1 MSSIFMTFGIKFIK
15 KGENDKMKFG
25 KQLKQHREQAKI
37 TQSELA
43 KATKITQ
50 AAISRW
56 EDDLR
61 IPNIE
66 NCVILADFYGISV
79 DELIGHEIKKNW

>member
-1 MSSIFMTFGIKFIK
+1 LAGLS
-15 KGENDKMKFG
+15 
-25 KQLKQHREQAKI
+25 
-37 TQSELA
+37 QSELA
-43 KATKITQ
+43 KKTGLSQ

-66 NCVILADFYGISV
+66 NCFILAEFYGISL
-79 DELIGHEIKKNW
+79 DELVGREYFEK

>member
-1 MSSIFMTFGIKFIK
+1 
-15 KGENDKMKFG
+15 MKFG
-25 KQLKQHREQAKI
+25 SYLKTQREL
-37 TQSELA
+37 TGLS
-43 KATKITQ
+43 Q

-66 NCVILADFYGISV
+66 NCLILAQFYGISL
-79 DELIGHEIKKNW
+79 DELIGREYLDK

>member
-1 MSSIFMTFGIKFIK
+1 
-15 KGENDKMKFG
+15 MKFG
-25 KQLKQHREQAKI
+25 FYLKTQRELAGV

-43 KATKITQ
+43 KRTGLSQ

-66 NCVILADFYGISV
+66 NCLILAEFYGITI
-79 DELIGHEIKKNW
+79 DELIGREYMDENGK

>member
-1 MSSIFMTFGIKFIK
+1 
-15 KGENDKMKFG
+15 MKFG
-25 KQLKQHREQAKI
+25 NELKTQRELAGLS
-37 TQSELA
+37 QSEVA
-43 KATKITQ
+43 KKTGLTQ

-66 NCVILADFYGISV
+66 SCILLADLYEISL
-79 DELIGHEIKKNW
+79 DELVGRETIPTHRKSVIYQNSTHNGNNNF

>member
-1 MSSIFMTFGIKFIK
+1 MSIGYY
-15 KGENDKMKFG
+15 
-25 KQLKQHREQAKI
+25 LKQQR
-37 TQSELA
+37 ELA
-43 KATKITQ
+43 NLTQGELARKTGITQ

-66 NCVILADFYGISV
+66 SCIKLSDFYGISL
-79 DELIGHEIKKNW
+79 DELVGRDFKEKTL

>member
-1 MSSIFMTFGIKFIK
+1 MSIGYY
-15 KGENDKMKFG
+15 
-25 KQLKQHREQAKI
+25 LKQHREMANL
-37 TQSELA
+37 TQGELA
-43 KATKITQ
+43 RRTEITQ

-66 NCVILADFYGISV
+66 NCMKLADFYGISL
-79 DELIGHEIKKNW
+79 DELVGRDFKE

>member
-1 MSSIFMTFGIKFIK
+1 
-15 KGENDKMKFG
+15 MKFG
-25 KQLKQHREQAKI
+25 NELKMQREFSGLSQTEVAKK
-37 TQSELA
+37 TG
-43 KATKITQ
+43 ITQ

-66 NCVILADFYGISV
+66 NCILLADLYEITL
-79 DELIGHEIKKNW
+79 DELVGREFVPTQKKPDRP

>member
-1 MSSIFMTFGIKFIK
+1 
-15 KGENDKMKFG
+15 MKFG
-25 KQLKQHREQAKI
+25 FYLKSQREAAGY
-37 TQSELA
+37 TQTELA
-43 KATKITQ
+43 KQTGLTQ

-66 NCVILADFYGISV
+66 NCLILAEFYGISI
-79 DELIGHEIKKNW
+79 DELIGRDFQEK

>member
-1 MSSIFMTFGIKFIK
+1 
-15 KGENDKMKFG
+15 MKFG
-25 KQLKQHREQAKI
+25 SYLKTQRELAGF

-43 KATKITQ
+43 KKTGLSQ

-66 NCVILADFYGISV
+66 NCLILAELYGISI
-79 DELIGHEIKKNW
+79 DELIGREYIDKNTK

>member
-1 MSSIFMTFGIKFIK
+1 
-15 KGENDKMKFG
+15 MKFG
-25 KQLKQHREQAKI
+25 NELKYQREIAGL

-43 KATKITQ
+43 RKTGIAQAT
-50 AAISRW
+50 ISRW

-66 NCVILADFYGISV
+66 NCLLLANLYGISI
-79 DELIGHEIKKNW
+79 DELIGRDTIPNKKSAVVYNNSTHNGNNNF